1 MGQQYK
7 SIIDASKQ
15 IIYVVD
21 PETKEIL
28 FANET
33 AQEKMGIKKAQ
44 LSCHHCHE
52 FFCKDGGNKST
63 DCYGLQAAYSGR
75 MVEFQDPK
83 TKEYYRITGKF
94 TEWNDRKALLV
105 YMDNATEEHI
115 RDEQERNRYKN
126 TVRSIIQMNRH
137 AVATIQ
143 VNITQ
148 GRILDSYSEY
158 SNVEYLKNI
167 QDYSVHLKECQK
179 FIVNQKS
186 AEEFASLFSRENL
199 LERFENGETKVRMEH
214 LFELSKDRRTLLSTT
229 ITMIRNPFTKD
240 VEGVIYAHDVSGT
253 HLERHIK
260 KLLLEREYLGI
271 LLISIPTR
279 QLIVYNVGG
288 NNQSDTTGQLG
299 DTYEYEDG
307 IARFVEKYVVLS
319 ERDEATQN
327 MEMSKIIRALKKESG
342 YSFVTRIHSREGGT
356 KYIRLNFMYLNE
368 EKELIVCTAQDV
380 TLELGQEE
388 VIHIWNRKGFIHKT
402 EDILFGAP
410 TEDYAILYF
419 DISHFKAVNERFG
432 IAYGDEILRMC
443 AKRIEESELRPLVV
457 ARLEADH
464 FVALTKQRN
473 LDFNEL
479 SRVCLEPMMVEDH
492 EMDFIMNC
500 GIFMIDDIDKPIQG
514 MCDRAMLAKE
524 YIEDA
529 YVKPYAIFDTSM
541 RVAYMAK
548 NELANDISSALKNEE
563 MVVYYQPIYSAK
575 EHKLASA
582 EALIRWIHPSRGLIS
597 PAFFVPSMEESGQ
610 ITEADYFVA
619 STVKKLLE
627 DRYHEK
633 RPIVPVEVNL
643 TWMDF
648 YDRETISKLING
660 AKNTDLP
667 KGTLCLEITESTYS
681 SLTDVKEDF
690 LNQFREVG
698 CKVLVDDFGSGYSS
712 FSTIADINF
721 DVLKLDMGFVRQ
733 IGSNSKMEVIIEIL
747 IEMAHKIGVKVIAEG
762 VETKEQ
768 LDFLTEKDCD
778 FVQGYYFSKPLPQED
793 FEELLEREEIMDWS
807 VSNREK

>member
-1 MGQQYK
+1 M
-7 SIIDASKQ
+7 
-15 IIYVVD
+15 
-21 PETKEIL
+21 
-28 FANET
+28 
-33 AQEKMGIKKAQ
+33 
-44 LSCHHCHE
+44 
-52 FFCKDGGNKST
+52 
-63 DCYGLQAAYSGR
+63 
-75 MVEFQDPK
+75 
-83 TKEYYRITGKF
+83 
-94 TEWNDRKALLV
+94 
-105 YMDNATEEHI
+105 
-115 RDEQERNRYKN
+115 
-126 TVRSIIQMNRH
+126 
-137 AVATIQ
+137 
-143 VNITQ
+143 
-148 GRILDSYSEY
+148 
-158 SNVEYLKNI
+158 
-167 QDYSVHLKECQK
+167 
-179 FIVNQKS
+179 
-186 AEEFASLFSRENL
+186 
-199 LERFENGETKVRMEH
+199 
-214 LFELSKDRRTLLSTT
+214 
-229 ITMIRNPFTKD
+229 
-240 VEGVIYAHDVSGT
+240 
-253 HLERHIK
+253 
-260 KLLLEREYLGI
+260 
-271 LLISIPTR
+271 
-279 QLIVYNVGG
+279 
-288 NNQSDTTGQLG
+288 
-299 DTYEYEDG
+299 
-307 IARFVEKYVVLS
+307 
-319 ERDEATQN
+319 
-327 MEMSKIIRALKKESG
+327 
-342 YSFVTRIHSREGGT
+342 
-356 KYIRLNFMYLNE
+356 
-368 EKELIVCTAQDV
+368 
-380 TLELGQEE
+380 
-388 VIHIWNRKGFIHKT
+388 
-402 EDILFGAP
+402 
-410 TEDYAILYF
+410 
-419 DISHFKAVNERFG
+419 
-432 IAYGDEILRMC
+432 
-443 AKRIEESELRPLVV
+443 
-457 ARLEADH
+457 
-464 FVALTKQRN
+464 
-473 LDFNEL
+473 
-479 SRVCLEPMMVEDH
+479 
-492 EMDFIMNC
+492 
-500 GIFMIDDIDKPIQG
+500 
-514 MCDRAMLAKE
+514 
-524 YIEDA
+524 
-529 YVKPYAIFDTSM
+529 KPYAIFDTSM

-681 SLTDVKEDF
+681 SLTDVKEVF

-807 VSNREK
+807 VSNHEK